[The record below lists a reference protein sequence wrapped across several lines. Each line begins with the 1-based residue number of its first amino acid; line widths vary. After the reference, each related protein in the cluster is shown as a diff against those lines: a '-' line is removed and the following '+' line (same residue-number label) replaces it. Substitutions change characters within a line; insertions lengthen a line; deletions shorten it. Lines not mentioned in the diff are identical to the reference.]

1 MMTIE
6 KLREIMATWKHEIL
20 NTEIFERQVY
30 SVVKEQFLKPV
41 PLVLHGLRR
50 SGKTFLMYRLIKE
63 FPDSAY
69 VNFEDERF
77 TGAGAEVLEEIYAT
91 YIGNTKAAR
100 PALFLDEV
108 QNILGW
114 EKFVAR
120 LHTKVKFVISGSN
133 ATLLS
138 SEYSSALTGRHVPMR
153 IFPLSFTEFVT
164 ASGKENL
171 NPLLSEHRAVLRSM
185 LTDYLEY
192 GGFPQASLLKD
203 KLLLRSTFDAIIFRD
218 VIPRFDIRN
227 PLGLEALARYLVSN
241 PGKPFS
247 YRKLTSVSNIRHEDT
262 VKAYIGFLEKAYLMF
277 NLPRFDYSIRKQAA
291 NLKKAYPADVSFT
304 RFSGNLFSDERG
316 RLLETL
322 VCNHLISKGFN
333 LFYWKD
339 EREREVDFVVCEG
352 LKPVSLIQVCE
363 TIETAKV
370 WKRETES
377 LLNAKE
383 SLGVTEATLLV
394 YQHTDTPVI
403 EGLTVKSLL
412 HWLLDTSF

>member
-1 MMTIE
+1 MITRE
-6 KLREIMATWKHEIL
+6 KLKEILATWKHEIL
-20 NTEIFERQVY
+20 NTEIFERDVY
-30 SVVKEQFLKPV
+30 LVVREQFLKPV

-50 SGKTFLMYRLIKE
+50 SGKTFMMYKLMKE

-77 TGAGAEVLEEIYAT
+77 TGAGPEVLDEVYAT
-91 YIGNTKAAR
+91 YISDTDASR
-100 PALFLDEV
+100 PTLFLDEV
-108 QNILGW
+108 QNISGW

-120 LHTKVKFVISGSN
+120 LHSKVKFVISGSN

-153 IFPLSFTEFVT
+153 IFPLSFTEFVSAT
-164 ASGKENL
+164 GKGNL
-171 NPLLSEHRAVLRSM
+171 NPLLSEHRAKLRSM
-185 LTDYLEY
+185 LIEYLEF

-227 PLGLEALARYLVSN
+227 PLGLEALARYLISN

-247 YRKLTSVSNIRHEDT
+247 YRNLTSVSNIRHEDT
-262 VKAYIGFLEKAYLMF
+262 VKTYIGFLEKAYLIF

-291 NLKKAYPADVSFT
+291 NLKKVYPADVSFT
-304 RFSGNLFSDERG
+304 RFSGSLFSDERG
-316 RLLETL
+316 RLLETI
-322 VCNHLISKGFN
+322 VCNQLVSKGYS

-339 EREREVDFVVCEG
+339 EREREVDFVVCVG

-363 TIETAKV
+363 TIENEKV

-377 LLNAKE
+377 LLNAKV
-383 SLGVTEATLLV
+383 SLGLEDAILLV
-394 YQHTDTPVI
+394 YQHTEMPAV
-403 EGLTVKSLL
+403 EGITVRTVLD
-412 HWLLDTSF
+412 WLLDTSG